1 MNTIIGAVG
10 VVVVVALSTSSRVSY
25 IYIRAL
31 ALFLVVM
38 WAQARM
44 DLRMLLVKY
53 PSFNIIYLTFY
64 NN

>member
-10 VVVVVALSTSSRVSY
+10 AVVAPSTSSPVSY

-53 PSFNIIYLTFY
+53 PSINIIYLTFY
-64 NN
+64 NI

>member
-1 MNTIIGAVG
+1 MNTIIDAVG
-10 VVVVVALSTSSRVSY
+10 VVVVAPSTSSRVSY

-53 PSFNIIYLTFY
+53 PSINIIYLTFD

>member
-10 VVVVVALSTSSRVSY
+10 VVVVAPSTSSRVSY
-25 IYIRAL
+25 IYIGAL

-38 WAQARM
+38 LAQARM

-53 PSFNIIYLTFY
+53 PSINIIYLTFY